1 MKVYLVCMYKEED
14 YLPFSVDSLI
24 YEILYA
30 STDYFSAHAFRLG
43 YERNKNHNDGFI
55 VRVIACVEDAFYE
68 YDIIKANKNG
78 DV

>member
-1 MKVYLVCMYKEED
+1 MKVFLVCMYKEED
-14 YLPFSVDSLI
+14 YLSFSVYSQV
-24 YEILYA
+24 YNILYA
-30 STDYFSAHAFRLG
+30 STNYSSAHAFRLG

-55 VRVIACVEDAFYE
+55 VRTIACVEDAFYE